1 MSSSGFTFRR
11 VREEMIENLLEM
23 GIKDFRVLDAMAQIP
38 RHIFIDE
45 ALRSRAYE
53 NRSLTIGYQQTI
65 SQPYIVAKMTEA
77 LIKNRTLKNVLEV
90 GTGCGYQTIIMA
102 QFTKRIYTI
111 ERINGLLTRAR
122 ERFQQL
128 RFSNIR
134 SKHADGNIGW
144 SEHAPFDGIIVA
156 AAPTGVPEALL
167 EQLAVNGR
175 LIIPVG
181 KTGEQKLLLF
191 TREEEGYEK
200 KIIDSVSFVPMIG
213 GVDTT

>member
-156 AAPTGVPEALL
+156 AAPIGVPEALL

-181 KTGEQKLLLF
+181 KTGKQKLLLI
-191 TREEEGYEK
+191 TREDEGSEK
-200 KIIDSVSFVPMIG
+200 KIIDSVSFVPMLG
-213 GVDTT
+213 GIDAT

>member
-1 MSSSGFTFRR
+1 
-11 VREEMIENLLEM
+11 
-23 GIKDFRVLDAMAQIP
+23 
-38 RHIFIDE
+38 
-45 ALRSRAYE
+45 
-53 NRSLTIGYQQTI
+53 
-65 SQPYIVAKMTEA
+65 
-77 LIKNRTLKNVLEV
+77 
-90 GTGCGYQTIIMA
+90 MA